1 MKKSEAM
8 LAVSELQW
16 RATNKSAYF
25 ALLFVISLVI
35 PNGFEGVDP
44 SKSKISESLSRASC
58 LRQRRGKSL
67 LSGLPNYLVLQ
78 HKPKNK
84 PLRDHCN
91 YVTAGEFEN

>member
-35 PNGFEGVDP
+35 PNGFEGVYP
-44 SKSKISESLSRASC
+44 SKSKISEE
-58 LRQRRGKSL
+58 SL

-78 HKPKNK
+78 HKAKNK
-84 PLRDHCN
+84 PLGDHCN